1 MTASSQALRPQ
12 PIFVG
17 GHFEASS
24 AGDIYD
30 AVDPTTEEV
39 LAAISESTEDDL
51 RRAVD
56 AAGAAQPAW
65 AGATWQQRSK
75 VLRQFADAL
84 GERAEEFA
92 ALDVADSGNPIDA
105 MRNDVSG
112 GIQEVRYYAGIAP
125 EVKGHTQPA
134 TDTTLTFT
142 ERVPYGVVGR
152 LIPYNHPFK
161 AAVGKIAAPLA
172 AGNAVILKPSEHCSL
187 SALEMAKVA
196 AEILPEGLLS
206 VLTGSGARI
215 GSALVAHPDVP
226 RISFTGSVPT
236 GQAVLRGAAEHIKH
250 VTVELGGK
258 NPFIVF
264 PDVDIARAAKAAVR
278 GMNLARSSGQS
289 CMSTSR
295 IFVHR
300 DVHDAFVEQLLAVVG
315 GLRIG
320 DPRDESVDL
329 GPMSFRGH
337 YERVLAAIEVGRRD
351 GARLLCGGGRPD
363 GLDRGFFLAPT
374 VFDDVQDGM
383 TIATDEIFG
392 PVMSILTWDDV
403 DDVLRRANNTRFGL
417 TANIW
422 CTDISRALRAARAVQ
437 SGYVFVNSPGKR
449 PLGSPFG
456 GWKASGLGKGSS
468 LEELLSYTQEKAV
481 TVELG

>member
-1 MTASSQALRPQ
+1 MTASSEQLRTQ
-12 PIFVG
+12 DIFVG

-24 AGDIYD
+24 STESYD
-30 AVDPTTEEV
+30 AVNPATEDV
-39 LAAISESTEDDL
+39 MAALAESTADDL
-51 RRAVD
+51 DRAV
-56 AAGAAQPAW
+56 AAGRAAQPGW
-65 AGATWQQRSK
+65 AGAPWQKRAQI
-75 VLRQFADAL
+75 LRRFAEAL
-84 GERAEEFA
+84 DERAEEFA
-92 ALDVADSGNPIDA
+92 ALDVADSGNPIGA
-105 MRNDVSG
+105 MRDDVAG
-112 GIQEVRYYAGIAP
+112 GIQELRFYTGLAP

-134 TDTTLTFT
+134 TDSTLTFT
-142 ERVPYGVVGR
+142 ERTAYGVVGR

-196 AEILPEGLLS
+196 AEVLPAGLLS
-206 VLTGSGARI
+206 VLTGSGAQV
-215 GSALVAHPDVP
+215 GAALVGHPDVP
-226 RISFTGSVPT
+226 RISFTGSVPS
-236 GQAVLRGAAEHIKH
+236 GRAVLRGAAEWIKH

-264 PDVDIARAAKAAVR
+264 PDVDVARAARAAVR

-289 CMSTSR
+289 CQSTSR

-300 DVHDAFVEQLLAVVG
+300 QVHDAFVDELLSVVA
-315 GLRIG
+315 GLRVG

-337 YERVLAAIEVGRRD
+337 YERVLGAIDAGRRE
-351 GARLLCGGGRPD
+351 GARLLCGGGRPEN
-363 GLDRGFFLAPT
+363 LERGYFVAPT

-403 DDVLRRANNTRFGL
+403 DDVVRRANHSQYGL

-422 CTDISRALRAARAVQ
+422 SNDISQALGAARRVE

-468 LEELLSYTQEKAV
+468 LEELLSYTREKAV